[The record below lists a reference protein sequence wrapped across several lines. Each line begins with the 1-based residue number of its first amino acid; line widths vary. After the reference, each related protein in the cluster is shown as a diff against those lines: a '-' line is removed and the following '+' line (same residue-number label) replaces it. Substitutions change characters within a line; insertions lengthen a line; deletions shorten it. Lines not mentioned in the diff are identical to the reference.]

1 MASDID
7 RAMQAWD
14 TALVD
19 AKYATK
25 NLYNSFG
32 LATAGPGGWSTANSA
47 SAWDP
52 SKLLTFNKDTGIVG
66 TDQAALGQM
75 GSAQFGVGFGYNK
88 MTDVMGQG
96 ASNELT
102 ALANLRSR
110 GVAGGGLAQQARTAA
125 ESMQGRGQA
134 GVVSDLISSLGQT
147 YGNVASTV
155 GAAYGS
161 GIDTAAAGAASAS
174 DASAAATTTPPATA
188 TPPPNAKAYQR
199 WTSPQGIKYQFIN
212 GKWKTV

>member
-32 LATAGPGGWSTANSA
+32 LTTAGPSGWSTANSA
-47 SAWDP
+47 AAWDP
-52 SKLLTFNKDTGIVG
+52 SKLLSYNQGTGIVS
-66 TDQAALGQM
+66 TNQAALDQM

-96 ASNELT
+96 ASNELA

-125 ESMQGRGQA
+125 ESSQGRAQA

-161 GIDTAAAGAASAS
+161 GIDTAASGAASAS
-174 DASAAATTTPPATA
+174 DASAASTTSPPATA
-188 TPPPNAKAYQR
+188 TPPANAKNYQR
-199 WTSPQGIKYQFIN
+199 WTSPTGVKYQFVN
-212 GKWKTV
+212 GKWKTI